1 MQDDSIPGIFNTLNQ
16 CAQISKWAG
25 GIGLHIHNIRAKG
38 THIRGTNGI
47 SNGIVPMLRVFNN
60 TARYVDQC
68 LHPDTIVYTKSG
80 PKAIKNIMINDKV
93 ITNDGNAYRISKV
106 LDNDYEGDLYEVNIK
121 HTIENMK
128 LTDWHPLW
136 VIKNENIIKEILIIL

>member
-38 THIRGTNGI
+38 THIRGTNGT
-47 SNGIVPMLRVFNN
+47 SNGIVPMLKVFNH

-68 LHPDTIVYTKSG
+68 FSGETIIYTKDG
-80 PKAIKNIMINDKV
+80 IKRIDEITLNDEVMTHDSTYKKV
-93 ITNDGNAYRISKV
+93 IDICKTNYKGEIYEISPKHSIDNVRVTGKHPFYV
-106 LDNDYEGDLYEVNIK
+106 LKNQKKKLI
-121 HTIENMK
+121 MK
-128 LTDWHPLW
+128 
-136 VIKNENIIKEILIIL
+136 